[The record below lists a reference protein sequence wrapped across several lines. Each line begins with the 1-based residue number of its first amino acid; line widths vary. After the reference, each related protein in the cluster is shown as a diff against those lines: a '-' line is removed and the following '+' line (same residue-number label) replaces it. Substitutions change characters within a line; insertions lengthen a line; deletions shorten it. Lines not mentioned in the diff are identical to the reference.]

1 MNAQPSENALL
12 AIGDDAAND
21 LLRAVTTLLKAG
33 YGNLPRHMREACNW
47 ANMAR
52 EQLIRGKVI
61 PIEYPPLIVPN
72 SVTVKAHNVRKNQD
86 LRMAKAAR
94 RMANKQRRGHSLMF
108 G

>member
-1 MNAQPSENALL
+1 MCTRQSESALHE
-12 AIGDDAAND
+12 IGDKAAKE
-21 LLRAVTTLLKAG
+21 LLRAVTTLLNAG

-52 EQLIRGKVI
+52 EQLICGKVV
-61 PIEYPPLIVPN
+61 PIDYPPLITPS
-72 SVTVKAHNVRKNQD
+72 SVRVKANNTRKNQD